1 MDVAIIDYGM
11 SNLHSVDA
19 ACRYIGLS
27 SIITSNE
34 DDIMAAKTA
43 ILPGVGAF
51 GKAMAHLNDTGL
63 DICIKNFVRTG
74 KPFVGICLGLQLLF
88 DESDEFGTNSGL
100 GLVSGFVKKFSYIY
114 DGKYK
119 YPVPQIGWNMIDQSE
134 NKWENTPLQ
143 KNTNGDFMYF
153 VHSYYVIPKD
163 ESVIISKTKY
173 GDTIYCSA
181 IKHKNIFATQ
191 FHPEKS
197 GPTGLKVYKQIKE
210 MIK

>member
-11 SNLHSVDA
+11 SNLHSIDA
-19 ACRYIGLS
+19 ACRHTGLS
-27 SIITSNE
+27 SIITSKE
-34 DDIMAAKTA
+34 DQIMTSKIA

-51 GKAMAHLNDTGL
+51 GTAMSHLNDTGL
-63 DICIKNFVRTG
+63 DICIKNFVSTG

-88 DESDEFGTNSGL
+88 NESEEFGTNEGL
-100 GLVSGFVKKFSYIY
+100 GLVSGTVKKFTYSD

-119 YPVPQIGWNMIDQSE
+119 YPVPQIGWNAISQVE
-134 NKWENTPLQ
+134 NRWETTPLE
-143 KNTNGDFMYF
+143 NNSDGDFMYF
-153 VHSYYVIPKD
+153 VHSYYVEPED
-163 ESVIISKTKY
+163 NSVIISKTVY

-181 IKHKNIFATQ
+181 IKQKNIFATQ

-197 GPTGLKVYKQIKE
+197 GPIGLKTYEQIKK